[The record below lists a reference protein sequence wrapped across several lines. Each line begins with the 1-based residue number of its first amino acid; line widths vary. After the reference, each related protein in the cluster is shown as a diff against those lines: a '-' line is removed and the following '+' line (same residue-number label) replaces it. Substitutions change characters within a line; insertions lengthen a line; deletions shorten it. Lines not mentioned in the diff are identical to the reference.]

1 MQTHIGLI
9 GLGAMGA
16 NLALNLASHGYHT
29 AVYDRDPA
37 KRDSLQTQAQAVDYS
52 LTVAATL
59 PNLLDQ
65 LPRPRAIILLVPAGT
80 AVDAVCTDLI
90 TAGITPDDMVIDCG
104 NSFWEETTA
113 REAYYRDHFH
123 FVGAAIS
130 GGAEGARHGPS
141 LMVGGDPASWE
152 RLRPMWEAIA
162 AKFEGDPC
170 VAYMG
175 TGGAGHFVK
184 MVHNGIEYADMQL
197 IAECYHY
204 LRHGGGYAPS
214 AIADLFTQWHNG
226 PLSSYLLE
234 ISAAILRQPDDLG
247 EGLLL
252 DKISDRAAQKGT
264 GSWTVAVASQ
274 LGVPISLINE
284 AVGARFLSNMD
295 EVRAAYQTAN
305 LPVPTSGKATDI
317 SSADVADML
326 YIGRVVAYAQGFHL
340 LQRAAEVHGWPFDYS
355 RIAAIWR
362 AGCIIRAD
370 LLQPIMAA
378 FTSQRDLANLLLA
391 PALSAEINKRWHG
404 LRTAVSTALFLDL
417 PLPCHF
423 AALAYVQGLRTAVL
437 PTHLIQAQRDYFG
450 AHTYERTDTAVGQRF
465 HTAWPPLPSA

>member
-29 AVYDRDPA
+29 AGYDRDPA
-37 KRDSLQTQAQAVDYS
+37 KRDSLQAQAQTADYP
-52 LTVAATL
+52 LTTAATL
-59 PNLLDQ
+59 PDLLAQ
-65 LPRPRAIILLVPAGT
+65 LPSPRAIILLVPAGT
-80 AVDAVCTDLI
+80 AVDAVCADLI

-104 NSFWEETTA
+104 NSFWEDTTT
-113 REAYYRDHFH
+113 REARYRDHFH
-123 FVGAAIS
+123 FVGAAVS

-162 AKFEGDPC
+162 AKFAGDPC

-204 LRHGGGYAPS
+204 LRHGGGYTPS
-214 AIADLFTQWHNG
+214 AIADLFIQWSNNG

-247 EGLLL
+247 DGLLL

-284 AVGARFLSNMD
+284 AVGARFLSNMS
-295 EVRAAYQTAN
+295 EVRAAYNSTFS
-305 LPVPTSGKATDI
+305 PTIAPSKATNI
-317 SSADVADML
+317 LPADVADAL
-326 YIGRVVAYAQGFHL
+326 YIGRIVAYAQGFHL

-378 FTSQRDLANLLLA
+378 FTAQPDLANLVLA
-391 PALSAEINKRWHG
+391 PALSLEINKRWSG
-404 LRTAVSTALFLDL
+404 LRTAVSTAVSLDL
-417 PLPCHF
+417 PLPCHS

-450 AHTYERTDTAVGQRF
+450 AHTYERIDTAVGQHF
-465 HTAWPPLPSA
+465 HTTWPPL